1 MAHIDKRPNGSY
13 RIKVSCGYSA
23 DGKSQKTQSMT
34 WRPPKEGMTEKQLQ
48 RALNKAAAEFEQKC
62 AGGQIVNAVKLQSF
76 IESWFEVHEGALKP
90 ATLKKY
96 RDLCPRIFSQLG
108 HLRLDKIKTKDLDR
122 FLKWLT
128 NERNAAVLAKCR
140 IDLKQTLKT
149 NGETQKAFSDRAGI
163 DPHVVRS
170 CYHDNAILWDNA
182 VKIAAALDKQP
193 AAVFDKITDGSRL
206 SPKTVH
212 CYHGFLSTI
221 FTYAVKTGEIA
232 VNPCNN
238 CTLPKVPAAEH
249 NILTLEQAKR
259 LLQLLDECAPLKYRC
274 FFYIAIYGG
283 FRRGEILGLRWSDID
298 FENDLVHI
306 NRAAHWDKQ
315 RGFYYTDPKTAK
327 SKRTVRLPDR
337 VMFLL
342 KQQHNDQMS
351 AVFNYGDH
359 WNNAENLVFTTDSG
373 SQMSMG
379 TPYSFLKKIC
389 EEHELPRISVHSLR
403 HLNAT
408 LLINSGANPKT
419 VQALLGHSLAST
431 TMNLYAH
438 EIQSAEAAASAAVAA
453 MLDSQLSAKRSTG
466 AV

>member
-1 MAHIDKRPNGSY
+1 
-13 RIKVSCGYSA
+13 
-23 DGKSQKTQSMT
+23 MT
-34 WRPPKEGMTEKQLQ
+34 WKPPRDNMTEKQLQ

-76 IESWFEVHEGALKP
+76 IENWFEAHENALKP

-96 RDLCPRIFSQLG
+96 RDLCPRIYSQLG
-108 HLRLDKIKTKDLDR
+108 HLRIDKIKTKDLDR
-122 FLKWLT
+122 FLKWLSD
-128 NERNAAVLAKCR
+128 ERNAAPLAKCK
-140 IDLKQTLKT
+140 IDLKQALKA
-149 NGETQKAFSDRAGI
+149 NNETQKAFCERAGI
-163 DPHVVRS
+163 DTHIVRS
-170 CYHDNAILWDNA
+170 CYHGDSIRWDNA
-182 VKIAAALDKQP
+182 VKIAEALDKAP
-193 AAVFDKITDGSRL
+193 LSVFDKITDDSRL
-206 SPKTVH
+206 SPKTIH

-238 CTLPKVPAAEH
+238 CTLPKVPTAEH
-249 NILTLEQAKR
+249 NILTIEQTQQ
-259 LLQLLDECAPLKYRC
+259 LLQLLDEHALLKYRC

-298 FENDLVHI
+298 FDNDLIHI
-306 NRAAHWDKQ
+306 NRAVHWEKA

-327 SKRTVRLPDR
+327 SRRTVRLPDR

-342 KQQHNDQMS
+342 KQQRNEQMS
-351 AVFNYGDH
+351 AVFKYGDY
-359 WNNAENLVFTTDSG
+359 WDNSGDLVFTTDNG

-379 TPYSFLKKIC
+379 TPYTFLKKFC
-389 EEHELPRISVHSLR
+389 EENKLPRVSVHSLR

-453 MLDSQLSAKRSTG
+453 MLDTSLNRNAK
-466 AV
+466 AN